1 MIEFIQYCSEKPYS
15 RLKKEYDK
23 AKLFKQDLIQAISIS
38 SYSKINNEVDV
49 RFVNLKM
56 IKGKEFIFFTN
67 YNSKKSEDFKMHNQI
82 AASFLWPK
90 TNTQIRM
97 KATIKKVSS
106 EFNQEYF
113 LKRSKEKNALAISSN
128 QSQVI
133 SSFEDVK
140 TKFDQTLSSSDL
152 KKCPTYWGGYS
163 FIPFSFEFWK
173 GHEYRLNKRDLYVL
187 DENVWKKST
196 LEP

>member
-133 SSFEDVK
+133 SSFEEVK

-187 DENVWKKST
+187 DDNVWKKST

>member
-133 SSFEDVK
+133 SSFEEVK

-152 KKCPTYWGGYS
+152 EKCPTYWGGYS

-187 DENVWKKST
+187 DDNVWKKST